1 MCYIC
6 YAQHFY
12 LNSNIYHIT
21 DITGITHNRKSQKIP
36 QSENSLE
43 KLYGGWFGW
52 WAVLKDTLVTSNHS
66 ICTLCLQSTREQHE
80 S

>member
-1 MCYIC
+1 MCHIPI
-6 YAQHFY
+6 QIEM
-12 LNSNIYHIT
+12 LSIIHIT

-52 WAVLKDTLVTSNHS
+52 WVAKNDSASEFSMIYFASFVCYCRVILL
-66 ICTLCLQSTREQHE
+66 
-80 S
+80 